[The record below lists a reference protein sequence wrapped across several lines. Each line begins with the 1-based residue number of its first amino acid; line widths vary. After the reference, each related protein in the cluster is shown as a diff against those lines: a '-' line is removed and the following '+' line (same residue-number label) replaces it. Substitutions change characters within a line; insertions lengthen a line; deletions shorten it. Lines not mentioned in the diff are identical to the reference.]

1 MILPFFTY
9 AFFAVLLVLT
19 LLAAKFWYENRGKDI
34 EEAQRKVQQRFA
46 IGLAVFWL
54 IAIAGYFGGFLSH

>member
-1 MILPFFTY
+1 MLTFFTI
-9 AFFAVLLVLT
+9 AFLAALLALT
-19 LLAAKFWYENRGKDI
+19 LLAAKTWYENRGKDI
-34 EEAQRKVQQRFA
+34 EEAQQQVQQRFV